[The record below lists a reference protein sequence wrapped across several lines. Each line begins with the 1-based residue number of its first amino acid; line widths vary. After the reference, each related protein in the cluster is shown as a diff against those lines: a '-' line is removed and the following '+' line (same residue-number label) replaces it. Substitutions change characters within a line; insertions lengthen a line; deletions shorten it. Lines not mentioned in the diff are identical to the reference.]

1 MPQFQTVQNQRIISI
16 SGKEACDKDHLYARV
31 NKAALLKAMQELTPT
46 NFEVWLYL
54 ASQANNYTFAFSPAA
69 VTEETG
75 IKKSSLQEG
84 IRVLIKEKYLIPRAD
99 NSNIYD
105 FYELPREEVEEINI
119 QIHKEESSF
128 KF

>member
-54 ASQANNYTFAFSPAA
+54 ASQKNNYTFAFSPAV